1 MTSGSAQRNSLV
13 VVTGGG
19 SGIGRETALAFGRQ
33 GARLVVA
40 DIDLDTANET
50 VGLIEKSGGT
60 AHPYVL
66 DVSDEAAVTAF
77 ADDVC
82 ATHGVPDVL
91 INNAGIG
98 QAGRFFD
105 TPSADFQRV
114 LNINLGGVVYG
125 CRAFGPRMAER
136 KSGHIVNISSA
147 AAYTPLPEMSAYV
160 TSKAA
165 VFMFSD
171 VLRGELGRDKV
182 KVSTICPGIVN
193 TNIIRTTQ
201 FSGLSPEDEAARQQ
215 QGAGLYAKRG
225 FGPEKVAKEIV
236 NAVIKGKS
244 IVPVTPEAHLQ
255 YHFSRLAPAL
265 NRFFWGRVSNK
276 ISR

>member
-13 VVTGGG
+13 LVTGGG
-19 SGIGRETALAFGRQ
+19 SGIGRETALAFARQ
-33 GARLVVA
+33 GARVVVA
-40 DIDLDTANET
+40 DINLDTANET
-50 VGLIEKSGGT
+50 VGLIEKLGGT
-60 AHPYVL
+60 AHPYAL
-66 DVSDEAAVTAF
+66 DVSDESAVIAF
-77 ADDVC
+77 ADEVC
-82 ATHGVPDVL
+82 TAHGVPDVL

-147 AAYTPLPEMSAYV
+147 AAYTPIPEMGAYA

-201 FSGLSPEDEAARQQ
+201 FSGLSAEDESQRQQ

-225 FGPEKVAKEIV
+225 YGPEKVAREIV
-236 NAVIKGKS
+236 NAVTKGKS
-244 IVPVTPEAHLQ
+244 VVPVTPEAHVQ
-255 YHFSRLAPAL
+255 YHLSRLAPAL
-265 NRFFWGRVSNK
+265 NRFFWGNLGNK
-276 ISR
+276 LNK

>member
-1 MTSGSAQRNSLV
+1 M

-19 SGIGRETALAFGRQ
+19 SGIGRETALAFARQ
-33 GARLVVA
+33 AARVVVA
-40 DIDLDTANET
+40 DINLDTANET
-50 VGLIEKSGGT
+50 VGLVEKLGGT
-60 AHPYVL
+60 AHPYAL
-66 DVSDEAAVTAF
+66 DVSDESAVTAF
-77 ADDVC
+77 ADEVC

-114 LNINLGGVVYG
+114 LNINLNGVVYG

-147 AAYTPLPEMSAYV
+147 AAYTPIPEMGAYA

-171 VLRGELGRDKV
+171 VLRGELARAKV

-201 FSGLSPEDEAARQQ
+201 FSGLSAEDQAKRQR

-225 FGPEKVAKEIV
+225 YGPEKVAKGIV
-236 NAVIKGKS
+236 NAVLKGKS
-244 IVPVTPEAHLQ
+244 VVPVTPEAHMQ
-255 YHFSRLAPAL
+255 YHLSRLAPAL
-265 NRFFWGRVSNK
+265 NRLFWGSLGNK
-276 ISR
+276 LNK

>member
-19 SGIGRETALAFGRQ
+19 SGIGRETALAFARQ
-33 GARLVVA
+33 AARVVVA
-40 DIDLDTANET
+40 DINLDTANET
-50 VGLIEKSGGT
+50 VGLVEKLGGT
-60 AHPYVL
+60 AHPYAL
-66 DVSDEAAVTAF
+66 DVSDESAVTAF
-77 ADDVC
+77 ADEVC

-114 LNINLGGVVYG
+114 LNINLNGVVYG

-147 AAYTPLPEMSAYV
+147 AAYTPIPEMGAYA

-171 VLRGELGRDKV
+171 VLRGELARAKV

-201 FSGLSPEDEAARQQ
+201 FSGLSAEDEAKRQR

-225 FGPEKVAKEIV
+225 YGPEKVAKGIV
-236 NAVIKGKS
+236 NAVLKGKS
-244 IVPVTPEAHLQ
+244 VVPVTPEAHMQ
-255 YHFSRLAPAL
+255 YHLSRLAPAL
-265 NRFFWGRVSNK
+265 NRLFWGSLGNK
-276 ISR
+276 LNK

>member
-19 SGIGRETALAFGRQ
+19 SGIGRETALAFARQ
-33 GARLVVA
+33 AARVVVA
-40 DIDLDTANET
+40 DINLDTANET
-50 VGLIEKSGGT
+50 VGLVEKLGGT
-60 AHPYVL
+60 AHPYAL
-66 DVSDEAAVTAF
+66 DVYDESAVTAF
-77 ADDVC
+77 ADEVC

-114 LNINLGGVVYG
+114 LNINLNGVVYG

-147 AAYTPLPEMSAYV
+147 AAYTPIPEMGAYA

-171 VLRGELGRDKV
+171 VLRGELARAKV

-201 FSGLSPEDEAARQQ
+201 FSGLSAEDQAKRQR

-225 FGPEKVAKEIV
+225 YGPEKVAKGIV
-236 NAVIKGKS
+236 NAVLKGKS
-244 IVPVTPEAHLQ
+244 VVPVTPEAHMQ
-255 YHFSRLAPAL
+255 YHLSRLAPAL
-265 NRFFWGRVSNK
+265 NRLFWGSLGNK
-276 ISR
+276 LNK